1 MNTRMVVYGYG
12 SISLY
17 KVPTLLLGMVML
29 TKLVLT
35 QQEINN
41 IGMCHIDIKIVFTGV

>member
-1 MNTRMVVYGYG
+1 MTKRNKKGKSRREMMNTRMVVYGYG

-17 KVPTLLLGMVML
+17 KVPTLLLGIVML

-35 QQEINN
+35 
-41 IGMCHIDIKIVFTGV
+41 

>member
-1 MNTRMVVYGYG
+1 MTKRNKKGKSRREMMNTRMVVYGYDLPHG
-12 SISLY
+12 SMVLY

-35 QQEINN
+35 
-41 IGMCHIDIKIVFTGV
+41 